1 MARIVVQRA
10 LRQTMRR
17 GGLAVAALVVLLL
30 TAAAIASLSVANVR
44 RSIAD
49 GGAAG
54 PAGAG
59 ASTAGAPVAGAPTTS
74 VPGATASPGGA
85 SSAGVPTW
93 SLPTVGVPT
102 AGVPGA
108 GAPGAPSAGV
118 PVGALPSV
126 SPITGPFSTGQAT
139 AGAGTPNQAS
149 VPQVTGDARVD
160 TLIAA
165 MTPREKLTLLEGVQV
180 GPPATQGPPVTQWR
194 HAIQTAPLIPVT
206 PASPGALM
214 TQDPASQYELGYL
227 PGIPR
232 LGIPA
237 LRIGAGPA
245 RVAASQPSTATTAAT
260 GVAATFSQRD
270 AYDNGVVIGRVARAL
285 GQDAVAGPDVNIY
298 RDPAWTGAS
307 PTFGEDP
314 LLTGQTAAAEIS
326 GIQSQGTMA
335 MVGNYVTDNGGANV
349 VVDEQALHEIY
360 LQPFTDAIRA
370 GVASVMCSA
379 GTVQVVGATPSGP
392 LSPGALSCANAQTLT
407 GILRGELGFQGFVSS
422 DWGAA
427 SPTLSL
433 NSGLDTELP
442 GNGGVLPQSFSVAA
456 LSAAIANG
464 SVRVATINQ
473 AVGRILVEMNRFGLL
488 GTASPQSAAVKSA
501 QPAIT
506 KRANT
511 DEQVTLQ
518 TAQDAATLLKNA
530 GHALP
535 LRRAELSS
543 LALIGPGAA
552 QAIGAGASGGGA
564 ASQQASTYRMLQ
576 QDFKKYPGAHLSYA
590 VGENMTGTPVPAAA
604 LSHNGQPGLVRT
616 DAGSGATRIA
626 ATLDNTVAGRDA
638 LAAGSG
644 HVWKGDLAVP
654 VAGKYWINLGLLGAG
669 GSLTL
674 DGQVIARTGSLTGTG
689 ALRDGVT
696 RPGDVSV
703 LPATDGLDNLRAQVS
718 LTAGSHPLSIT
729 VLPDASG
736 RPVQVRLD
744 WVTPAQQEANLDQA
758 VSTAK
763 QAKAAVVFAW
773 SAGSLAAPLPDGQDQ
788 LIENVAAANPNTIV
802 VLNTRGPVAM
812 PWLGSVKSVLEMW
825 YPGAMGGYATANV
838 LLGTTDPAGRL
849 PFTWPRALDQG
860 VADQPVRH
868 PERTSNGVDA
878 TGRYC
883 ANPARTS
890 GARPV
895 CTTTH
900 TEGIFVGYRWYDQQ
914 GETPL
919 FPFGY
924 GLSYTTFR
932 YSGLQSSMAADG
944 GLNLTFQVTNT
955 GPVAGGVVPQ
965 VYLGPPD
972 RPPAGAAFAVRTLAA
987 YTRVSVGA
995 GQTKTVTVQVPKR
1008 QLQYWDTAK
1017 GWVTAGGQRPL
1028 YVSADE
1034 RTDKFTALVTIPG

>member
-1 MARIVVQRA
+1 M
-10 LRQTMRR
+10 
-17 GGLAVAALVVLLL
+17 
-30 TAAAIASLSVANVR
+30 
-44 RSIAD
+44 
-49 GGAAG
+49 
-54 PAGAG
+54 
-59 ASTAGAPVAGAPTTS
+59 
-74 VPGATASPGGA
+74 
-85 SSAGVPTW
+85 
-93 SLPTVGVPT
+93 
-102 AGVPGA
+102 
-108 GAPGAPSAGV
+108 
-118 PVGALPSV
+118 
-126 SPITGPFSTGQAT
+126 
-139 AGAGTPNQAS
+139 
-149 VPQVTGDARVD
+149 
-160 TLIAA
+160 TL
-165 MTPREKLTLLEGVQV
+165 REKLTLLEGVQV
-180 GPPATQGPPVTQWR
+180 GLPATQGPPVTQWR

-206 PASPGALM
+206 PASPGASASLGGPASPRSLM
-214 TQDPASQYELGYL
+214 TQDAASQYELGYL

-270 AYDNGVVIGRVARAL
+270 AYNNGVVIGRVARAL

-335 MVGNYVTDNGGANV
+335 MVGNYLTDNGGANV

-442 GNGGVLPQSFSVAA
+442 GNGGALPQSFSVAA

-501 QPAIT
+501 QPAST
-506 KRANT
+506 KRADT
-511 DEQVTLQ
+511 DEQVMLQ

-576 QDFKKYPGAHLSYA
+576 QDFTKYRGAHLSYA

-626 ATLDNTVAGRDA
+626 ATLDDTVAGRDA

-674 DGQVIARTGSLTGTG
+674 DGKVIARTGSLTGTG
-689 ALRDGVT
+689 ALRDSVT
-696 RPGDVSV
+696 RPGDDSV
-703 LPATDGLDNLRAQVS
+703 LPATHGLDNLRAQVS

-838 LLGTTDPAGRL
+838 LLGQTDPAGRL

-860 VADQPVRH
+860 VADQAVRH

-932 YSGLQSSMAADG
+932 YFGLQSSMAADG

-955 GPVAGGVVPQ
+955 GRVAGGVVPQ

-972 RPPAGAAFAVRTLAA
+972 RPPAGAAFAVRALAA

-1017 GWVTAGGQRPL
+1017 GWVTADGQRPL

-1034 RTDKFTALVTIPG
+1034 RTDKLTALVTIPG